1 MTRVEMDQLNVGDK
15 VEVKTYNTT
24 TEEYEWIPAIV
35 SQVLVCSDGGKF
47 AHGGY
52 HSVSAKVNGFTET
65 LDSELTRLCK
75 QNYFFMIENKEENY
89 GRLELF

>member
-1 MTRVEMDQLNVGDK
+1 MTRAEMDQLNVGDK

-52 HSVSAKVNGFTET
+52 HSV
-65 LDSELTRLCK
+65 LL
-75 QNYFFMIENKEENY
+75 
-89 GRLELF
+89 

>member
-1 MTRVEMDQLNVGDK
+1 MTRKEMDQLNVGDK
-15 VEVKTYNTT
+15 VEIIKYNTT
-24 TEEYEWIPAIV
+24 TEDYEWVSVII

-65 LDSELTRLCK
+65 LDTELTRK
-75 QNYFFMIENKEENY
+75 AN
-89 GRLELF
+89 

>member
-1 MTRVEMDQLNVGDK
+1 MTRVEMDQLNCGEK

-24 TEEYEWIPAIV
+24 TEEYEWIPAMV

-52 HSVSAKVNGFTET
+52 HSVSATINGFTET
-65 LDSELTRLCK
+65 LDNELTRLC
-75 QNYFFMIENKEENY
+75 
-89 GRLELF
+89 R

>member
-1 MTRVEMDQLNVGDK
+1 MTRTEMDKLNVGDI
-15 VEVKTYNTT
+15 VEVKTYDTT

-52 HSVSAKVNGFTET
+52 HSVSAKVNGFTVT
-65 LDSELTRLCK
+65 LDNELTRLCK
-75 QNYFFMIENKEENY
+75 
-89 GRLELF
+89 

>member
-1 MTRVEMDQLNVGDK
+1 MTRTEMDKLNVGDI
-15 VEVKTYNTT
+15 VEVKTYDTT

-52 HSVSAKVNGFTET
+52 HSVSAKVNGFTVM
-65 LDSELTRLCK
+65 LDNELTRLCK
-75 QNYFFMIENKEENY
+75 
-89 GRLELF
+89 

>member
-35 SQVLVCSDGGKF
+35 SQVLVCSDDGKF

-52 HSVSAKVNGFTET
+52 HSVLAKVNGFTET
-65 LDSELTRLCK
+65 LDNELTRLC
-75 QNYFFMIENKEENY
+75 
-89 GRLELF
+89 R

>member
-1 MTRVEMDQLNVGDK
+1 MTRKEMDQLNVGDK

-24 TEEYEWIPAIV
+24 TEEYEWIPTIV

-52 HSVSAKVNGFTET
+52 HSVSAKVNGFNET
-65 LDSELTRLCK
+65 LDPELTRK
-75 QNYFFMIENKEENY
+75 AN
-89 GRLELF
+89 

>member
-1 MTRVEMDQLNVGDK
+1 MTREEMDQLNVGDK

-52 HSVSAKVNGFTET
+52 HSVSAKVNGFTEI
-65 LDSELTRLCK
+65 LDNELTRLCK
-75 QNYFFMIENKEENY
+75 
-89 GRLELF
+89 

>member
-1 MTRVEMDQLNVGDK
+1 MNRVFYVEVEKMTRVEMDQLNVGDK

-65 LDSELTRLCK
+65 LDNELTRLCK
-75 QNYFFMIENKEENY
+75 
-89 GRLELF
+89 